1 MSCCYRESFFDNAS
15 NIQYFYFTIKI
26 LYFYFMYRKHFF
38 YLLFLILSCLIVFG
52 LEKFGV
58 FNFGLSIFPLII
70 TIFTLFTIGQ
80 HKKRKKQIL
89 FVKVISYLNI
99 IYLLKYIIFD
109 NTTVY
114 GFIFLG
120 SVTLLLAFALNSLKK
135 DQKLVD
141 SVNRLR

>member
-1 MSCCYRESFFDNAS
+1 
-15 NIQYFYFTIKI
+15 
-26 LYFYFMYRKHFF
+26 MYRKHFF
-38 YLLFLILSCLIVFG
+38 YLLFLILLGLIVFG
-52 LEKFGV
+52 LEKFDI

-89 FVKVISYLNI
+89 LVKVISYLNI

-109 NTTVY
+109 NTSVY
-114 GFIFLG
+114 GFVFLG

>member
-1 MSCCYRESFFDNAS
+1 
-15 NIQYFYFTIKI
+15 
-26 LYFYFMYRKHFF
+26 MYRKHFF

-52 LEKFGV
+52 LEKFDV
-58 FNFGLSIFPLII
+58 FNFELSIFPLII

-80 HKKRKKQIL
+80 YKKRKKQIL
-89 FVKVISYLNI
+89 LVKIISYLNI

>member
-1 MSCCYRESFFDNAS
+1 MQSEESLH
-15 NIQYFYFTIKI
+15 QY
-26 LYFYFMYRKHFF
+26 
-38 YLLFLILSCLIVFG
+38 
-52 LEKFGV
+52 
-58 FNFGLSIFPLII
+58 
-70 TIFTLFTIGQ
+70 
-80 HKKRKKQIL
+80 KKRKKQIL

-109 NTTVY
+109 NTSVY

-120 SVTLLLAFALNSLKK
+120 AVTLLLAFALNSLKK